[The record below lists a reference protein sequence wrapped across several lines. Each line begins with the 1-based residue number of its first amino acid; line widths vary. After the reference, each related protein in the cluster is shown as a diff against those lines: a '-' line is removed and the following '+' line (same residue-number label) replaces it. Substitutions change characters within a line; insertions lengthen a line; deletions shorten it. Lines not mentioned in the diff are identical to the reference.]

1 MAANQPSSS
10 RLSPQRTGGGAFA
23 AVFAAGLAA
32 SPVPTWAR
40 SPVPLLGEDSLNHF
54 SACVCLPQPSLA
66 TKLPLPLSA
75 SLLASSVFPPRFRQ
89 RLLLLQRASKRF
101 PVNKDL
107 IYKLWG
113 HCPPGSLDMP
123 KTDAGERLLCE
134 LGYKLG
140 QTLGEG
146 SFSKVKEV
154 TSSKYKVPLAV
165 KVVDRR
171 RAPPAFVYKFL
182 PRELSILR
190 RIRHPNIVRIFELIE
205 LVQQRGK
212 LPCVPEARDI
222 FAQVVGAVRYL
233 HDRNLVHRD
242 LKCENV
248 LLAADGRRAK
258 LTDFGFSKEAGT
270 FPELSTT
277 FCGSAAY
284 ASPEVLLGIPY
295 DAKKY
300 DVWSLGVMLFVM
312 VTGYMPFNDTH
323 IRSMPQQQKQG
334 VLYPEGQPPLPEPC
348 RALIAQLLRFS
359 PAARPG
365 VGQVAKNS
373 WAKSKPSGCSPQSTS
388 GGQV

>member
-1 MAANQPSSS
+1 
-10 RLSPQRTGGGAFA
+10 
-23 AVFAAGLAA
+23 
-32 SPVPTWAR
+32 
-40 SPVPLLGEDSLNHF
+40 GE
-54 SACVCLPQPSLA
+54 
-66 TKLPLPLSA
+66 K
-75 SLLASSVFPPRFRQ
+75 
-89 RLLLLQRASKRF
+89 
-101 PVNKDL
+101 
-107 IYKLWG
+107 
-113 HCPPGSLDMP
+113 
-123 KTDAGERLLCE
+123 LLCE

-146 SFSKVKEV
+146 SFSKVKAV

-190 RIRHPNIVRIFELIE
+190 KIRHPNIVRIFEFIE
-205 LVQQRGK
+205 VCNGKLYIVMEAAATDLLQLVQQLGK

-248 LLAADGRRAK
+248 LLTADGRRAK
-258 LTDFGFSKEAGT
+258 LTDFGFSKEANSY
-270 FPELSTT
+270 PDLSTT

-300 DVWSLGVMLFVM
+300 DMWSLGVMLFVM
-312 VTGYMPFNDTH
+312 VTGYMPFNDTR
-323 IRSMPQQQKQG
+323 IRSMPQQQKKG
-334 VLYPEGQPPLPEPC
+334 VLYPEGLPPLPEPC
-348 RALIAQLLRFS
+348 RALIGQLLRFS
-359 PAARPG
+359 PASRPG

-373 WAKSKPSGCSPQSTS
+373 WL
-388 GGQV
+388 